1 MIEEMQKA
9 LELAKDDGQ
18 QLRKRYNKLY
28 HDNNNYQEKM
38 KYFQQ
43 LIGEIEIDIENAQ
56 MKNNVLKKEQ
66 KELEKMLVEKDRQIF
81 NEERQVKEL
90 LTGNINNYTH

>member
-1 MIEEMQKA
+1 
-9 LELAKDDGQ
+9 
-18 QLRKRYNKLY
+18 
-28 HDNNNYQEKM
+28 M

-43 LIGEIEIDIENAQ
+43 LIGEIEIDTENAQ

>member
-1 MIEEMQKA
+1 
-9 LELAKDDGQ
+9 
-18 QLRKRYNKLY
+18 
-28 HDNNNYQEKM
+28 M

-43 LIGEIEIDIENAQ
+43 LIGEIEIDIENTL

-66 KELEKMLVEKDRQIF
+66 KELEKILVEKDRQIF

>member
-1 MIEEMQKA
+1 
-9 LELAKDDGQ
+9 
-18 QLRKRYNKLY
+18 
-28 HDNNNYQEKM
+28 M

>member
-1 MIEEMQKA
+1 
-9 LELAKDDGQ
+9 
-18 QLRKRYNKLY
+18 
-28 HDNNNYQEKM
+28 M

-43 LIGEIEIDIENAQ
+43 LIGEIDIDIENAQ

-90 LTGNINNYTH
+90 LTGNINNFSH

>member
-1 MIEEMQKA
+1 
-9 LELAKDDGQ
+9 
-18 QLRKRYNKLY
+18 
-28 HDNNNYQEKM
+28 M

-43 LIGEIEIDIENAQ
+43 LIGEIEIDIENAH